1 MTFQCRM
8 FAPPSAPGFQWPH
21 VSDPVTT
28 DCLYSQLRLVYF
40 CHSLQRWREAYV
52 TQRTVQDHWRRC
64 LPESDRGQ
72 THRFPPPPHRADRSA
87 PSSDF
92 SLRHVSSLEV
102 WLNGGKRLHI
112 ALPPDAVATN
122 HNAARPHSLK
132 LILCETRRS
141 ETKRTTAAPCCFW
154 VEAAQTVLFLSNI

>member
-1 MTFQCRM
+1 M
-8 FAPPSAPGFQWPH
+8 FAPPPAPSFQWPH

-40 CHSLQRWREAYV
+40 RHSLQRRRETYV
-52 TQRTVQDHWRRC
+52 TQRTVQDHRRRC

-72 THRFPPPPHRADRSA
+72 THRFSLPPLSVPIAQPPP
-87 PSSDF
+87 
-92 SLRHVSSLEV
+92 LRHVSSLEV
-102 WLNGGKRLHI
+102 WLNGGKRLHN
-112 ALPPDAVATN
+112 ALPPDALATN

-141 ETKRTTAAPCCFW
+141 ETKRTTAA
-154 VEAAQTVLFLSNI
+154 